1 MCGGNIQICTYYY
14 RYISNSAT
22 GMDGMKKPFHTK
34 EGKTF
39 RSISHKKE
47 LFFSQSDW
55 PEKKIQMDSVC
66 IRWWWDW
73 IQEWTDRMAKQNFG
87 FFKERIVVLQKGP
100 DLISWKAAQLALSLP
115 LFGLLLASKTAW
127 LILWTKKKWLM

>member
-1 MCGGNIQICTYYY
+1 MPISGGKIQICTYIDILTIGK
-14 RYISNSAT
+14 YISNSAT

-66 IRWWWDW
+66 IR
-73 IQEWTDRMAKQNFG
+73 
-87 FFKERIVVLQKGP
+87 
-100 DLISWKAAQLALSLP
+100 
-115 LFGLLLASKTAW
+115 
-127 LILWTKKKWLM
+127 

>member
-1 MCGGNIQICTYYY
+1 MCNVAIGKYYYTTTYSYFVLSYHIMCGGNIQICTYYY

-55 PEKKIQMDSVC
+55 PEKKSK
-66 IRWWWDW
+66 W
-73 IQEWTDRMAKQNFG
+73 IPFALDDDGIEYKNRKRRTHISAQI
-87 FFKERIVVLQKGP
+87 FK
-100 DLISWKAAQLALSLP
+100 
-115 LFGLLLASKTAW
+115 LFGS
-127 LILWTKKKWLM
+127 IL

>member
-1 MCGGNIQICTYYY
+1 MYLHTYY

-55 PEKKIQMDSVC
+55 PEKKSKWIPFALDDDGIEYKNGRTEWRSKISVFL
-66 IRWWWDW
+66 
-73 IQEWTDRMAKQNFG
+73 K
-87 FFKERIVVLQKGP
+87 KE
-100 DLISWKAAQLALSLP
+100 LSYKR
-115 LFGLLLASKTAW
+115 GQ
-127 LILWTKKKWLM
+127 I

>member
-1 MCGGNIQICTYYY
+1 MVETYKYVLTTYY

-55 PEKKIQMDSVC
+55 PEKKSK
-66 IRWWWDW
+66 W
-73 IQEWTDRMAKQNFG
+73 IPFALDDDGIEYKNRKRRTHISAQI
-87 FFKERIVVLQKGP
+87 FK
-100 DLISWKAAQLALSLP
+100 
-115 LFGLLLASKTAW
+115 LFGS
-127 LILWTKKKWLM
+127 IL